1 MFTSFNAQ
9 EKEVH
14 YPQDRKFYFILKRN
28 FLFVAFLAV
37 LIPFLFAWIQYWM
50 FGLPP
55 DPSLMLPKNNEVS
68 VRGFPIWVIFC
79 HWLNFFFLIILIRS
93 GLSILFDHPR
103 LYWKKSSI
111 PGSEWLKFTP
121 KIVPKDKSWTAKDD
135 ARYLS
140 PVIGLPG
147 YRHSVGIAR
156 GWHFIHVPLFII
168 TGLFFITMLFYTNHW
183 QRVVPE
189 SFQIIPDS
197 WKVFV
202 HYATFNFPIE
212 PNGFYN
218 YNALQKLSYFVVI
231 FILAPLAILT
241 GLCMSPSI
249 GNRFPILPKLFGNRQ
264 GARSVH
270 FIVMFAYLIFLI
282 IHVSLVVLTGLVRN
296 INHITLG
303 IDDGNNIKGVFIFS
317 AIILFTIL
325 FHFFAHWVSWQR
337 PRWIQKFGAVLNV
350 NLSRISINKFKPKA
364 SFKREDI
371 SNYFWTNGKLPKS
384 EIWKNLAKNNFD
396 DYKLVVGGL
405 VENPVSLSL
414 KELKNL
420 GKEENITLH
429 HCIQGWTGVAEW
441 GGLPLK
447 TLIELVKPFSNAKNV
462 AFYSFGEGLY
472 GGKYYDTHTLDN
484 CLKPQSIL
492 AWEMNYEPLPID
504 YGAPLRL
511 RVENQLGYKMVKWI
525 ERIEFI
531 ESPENIE
538 KGFGG
543 KNEDDEYYDLIA
555 NI

>member
-14 YPQDRKFYFILKRN
+14 YPRDRKFYFILKRN

-37 LIPFLFAWIQYWM
+37 LIPLLFAWIQYLLL
-50 FGLPP
+50 GLPL
-55 DPSLMLPKNNEVS
+55 DPSLMLPKNNEVA
-68 VRGFPIWVIFC
+68 VKGFPIWVIFC

-156 GWHFIHVPLFII
+156 GWHFIHVPIFII
-168 TGLFFITMLFYTNHW
+168 TGLFFITMLFYTDQW

-189 SFQIIPDS
+189 SFQIIPDA

-249 GNRFPILPKLFGNRQ
+249 GNRFPILPTLFGNRQ

-282 IHVSLVVLTGLVRN
+282 IHVSLVVLTGFVRN

-303 IDDGNNIKGVFIFS
+303 IDDGNNITGVLIFS

-337 PRWIQKFGAVLNV
+337 PRWIQKFGAVLTG

-364 SFKREDI
+364 NFKKEDI
-371 SNYFWTNGKLPKS
+371 SHYFWTNGKLPKS

-492 AWEMNYEPLPID
+492 AWEMNYKPLPID

-525 ERIEFI
+525 ERIEFV
-531 ESPENIE
+531 ESSENIE